1 MDAPTAQGHTDTGPK
16 EKGRIGKGR
25 HIAAIV
31 IAIAGLAFSLNA
43 RATSAK
49 YQATHAPSVCVVS
62 AYWNCDTVMQ
72 SEYSTVFGISVSTL
86 AAVAHL
92 LLLALLLGARKDPSR
107 LVLSGSLAGVA
118 GIAGLAYFA
127 IAYFSVK
134 SGCLNCLAIQISD
147 YALAALLVPPAF
159 KAARGGL
166 DGPAIRFAT
175 VTAALLL
182 VIGIAAEDY
191 ATQTS
196 ALARARSG
204 AGQKTTWIDLSD
216 AVLYGKETA
225 RLQVV
230 VYADYGCPHCE
241 ECYRKARELTGR
253 YPDEVVFIFKHWPL
267 DTDCN
272 PKALSDAHRGACRAA
287 RAAQVAALNGRSKEA
302 VDYLFAANQGF
313 NPFFLA
319 RLGERIG
326 MDKKAWSES
335 LESAE
340 VDSLVTRDVEEGHA
354 LGLTS
359 VPSAYI
365 DGRRIDAGR
374 ITDIVKKR
382 LGR

>member
-1 MDAPTAQGHTDTGPK
+1 MDAQSSTAGGSAQHLTK
-16 EKGRIGKGR
+16 RR

-31 IAIAGLAFSLNA
+31 IAIAGLTFSLNA
-43 RATSAK
+43 RVTSAR

-72 SEYSTVFGISVSTL
+72 SEYSTVFGISISTL
-86 AAVAHL
+86 AVIAHL
-92 LLLALLLGARKDPSR
+92 LVIALLWGARANRSR
-107 LVLSGSLAGVA
+107 LVLSGALAGVA

-147 YALAALLVPPAF
+147 YALAALLVPPAI

-166 DGPAIRFAT
+166 DSSAIRFAT
-175 VTAALLL
+175 VTAALLF
-182 VIGIAAEDY
+182 VIGIAGEDY

-196 ALARARSG
+196 ALARAKSG
-204 AGQKTTWIDLSD
+204 AGDNSTWVDLSD
-216 AVLYGKETA
+216 AVLYGKEDA
-225 RLQVV
+225 PLRVV
-230 VYADYGCPHCE
+230 IYADFGCPHCE
-241 ECYRKARELTGR
+241 ECYRKARKLTGL
-253 YPDEVVFIFKHWPL
+253 YPDDVAFVFKHWPL

-272 PKALSDAHRGACRAA
+272 PEARSDAHRGACRAA
-287 RAAQVAALNGRSKEA
+287 RAAQVAALNGHGQEA
-302 VDYLFAANQGF
+302 VDYLFGANQGF

-326 MDKKAWSES
+326 MDKKAWNE
-335 LESAE
+335 EIASAE
-340 VDSLVTRDVEEGHA
+340 VDSLVTRDVEEGHD

-374 ITDIVKKR
+374 ITEIVKKR